1 MRRYFEP
8 QQRFS
13 HYNRMPATTAGRGV
27 QSMENYLANV
37 GILRS
42 LGLRHGLRW
51 WNYFGVAA
59 FQGHTAVT
67 EKQMEL
73 QMFASLTAG
82 ATGLLYWM
90 IG

>member
-59 FQGHTAVT
+59 FQVGRAACDACAPHADDT
-67 EKQMEL
+67 EGA
-73 QMFASLTAG
+73 ASLRGTPR
-82 ATGLLYWM
+82 
-90 IG
+90 

>member
-13 HYNRMPATTAGRGV
+13 HYSRMPATTAGRGV

-42 LGLRHGLRW
+42 LGLR
-51 WNYFGVAA
+51 
-59 FQGHTAVT
+59 
-67 EKQMEL
+67 
-73 QMFASLTAG
+73 
-82 ATGLLYWM
+82 
-90 IG
+90 